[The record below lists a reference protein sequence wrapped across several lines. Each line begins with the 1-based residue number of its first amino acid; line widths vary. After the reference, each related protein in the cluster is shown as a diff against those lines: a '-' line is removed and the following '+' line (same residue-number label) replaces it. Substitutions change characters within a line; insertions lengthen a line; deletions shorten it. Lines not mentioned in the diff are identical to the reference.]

1 MKKLFVIMLAT
12 MSFAACVNDDAY
24 DLDYFTQNYGNNGED
39 SSADSTDTPAD
50 STIVA
55 EPDTF
60 YISIAY
66 DGNTASLTGDV
77 DKVTVSS
84 SDADVIITS
93 TLSKYLQLTLSGT
106 TTDGSLLVYSQ
117 TKYGMV
123 LNGVNISNQSG
134 PAINNQCSKALYL
147 TLADGTV
154 NTLTDGTTYSDAP
167 VNSEGKSIDQK
178 ATLFSEGQIYFR
190 GTGLLTVNG
199 NGKNGIASD
208 DYIVFEDGTIDVSV
222 SSTGTNGV
230 KVNDGLTINGGT
242 LTIGVTAEGAR
253 GIKSDSYTTITGGT
267 TTITT
272 KGDCK
277 IETTDEGVEDASSAA
292 GIKCDSLF
300 TMSGGTLAITSSG
313 DGGKGINCSQNV
325 ELSGGTLTIT
335 TTGGNEDGK
344 PKGIKSDTG
353 IIVSGG
359 SVNVSVKK
367 SWACDNGTDSE
378 DPTDRVTVQ
387 GSPKTCSLAKK
398 TVVISY

>member
-1 MKKLFVIMLAT
+1 MKKLFVIMLAA

-24 DLDYFTQNYGNNGED
+24 DLDYFTQNYGNNGKD
-39 SSADSTDTPAD
+39 TPADSTATD

-60 YISIAY
+60 YVNIAY
-66 DGNTASLTGDV
+66 NGNTASLTGDV
-77 DKVTVSS
+77 DKVTISRN
-84 SDADVIITS
+84 DADVIITS
-93 TLSKYLQLTLSGT
+93 TLTKYLQLTLNGT

-117 TKYGMV
+117 AKYGLV
-123 LNGVNISNQSG
+123 LDGVTIANQRG

-154 NTLTDGTTYSDAP
+154 NTLTDGTDYTDTP
-167 VNSEGKSIDQK
+167 INSEGKAIDQK
-178 ATLFSEGQIYFR
+178 ATLFSEGQIYFQ
-190 GTGLLTVNG
+190 GTGSLTVNG
-199 NGKNGIASD
+199 NAKNGIASD
-208 DYIVFEDGTIDVSV
+208 DYIVFEQGTISVNV
-222 SSTGTNGV
+222 SSTGSNGV

-242 LTIGVTAEGAR
+242 LTIGVTADGAR
-253 GIKSDSYTTITGGT
+253 GIRSESYTTITGGT

-272 KGDCK
+272 KGDCEIK
-277 IETTDEGVEDASSAA
+277 TTDEGVDDASSAA

-300 TMSGGTLAITSSG
+300 SMSGGELAITSSG

-325 ELSGGTLTIT
+325 EVSGGTLTIT
-335 TTGGNEDGK
+335 TTGDNEDGK

-359 SVNVSVKK
+359 SVSVSVEK
-367 SWACDNGTDSE
+367 SWACDNGSDSE

-387 GSPKTCSLAKK
+387 GNPKTCSLAKRK
-398 TVVISY
+398 ILINF